1 METHVSPIP
10 PRMLKSIQH
19 VESGVLENV
28 NSMYTPSEVRLVCE
42 GEG

>member
-1 METHVSPIP
+1 
-10 PRMLKSIQH
+10 MLKSIQH

-28 NSMYTPSEVRLVCE
+28 NSVYTPAEVCFVCE

>member
-1 METHVSPIP
+1 MSPIP

-28 NSMYTPSEVRLVCE
+28 NSMYTPAEVRLVCE
-42 GEG
+42 GDE